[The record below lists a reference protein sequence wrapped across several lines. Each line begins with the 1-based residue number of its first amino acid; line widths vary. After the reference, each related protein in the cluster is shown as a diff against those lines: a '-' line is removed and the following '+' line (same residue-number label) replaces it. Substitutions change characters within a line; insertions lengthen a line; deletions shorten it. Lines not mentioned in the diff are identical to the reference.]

1 MINNAKNKLLS
12 QQNLSIPNVADV
24 VRGWLSS
31 LTASRVSKTIEDGD
45 VIETYSIIRFSGM
58 IQPLSGIELEIKPE
72 GERHWEWVKIF
83 TDYANFYV
91 DDCIT
96 IQGFNYRIRH
106 KMPYEKYGY
115 GFLEATKAAKELYMD
130 YVDFYMSN
138 QDYPFQYVQLY
149 HPSFYGTHI

>member
-12 QQNLSIPNVADV
+12 QQNLSVPNVADV
-24 VRGWLSS
+24 VQGWLSS

-72 GERHWEWVKIF
+72 GERHWEWVKIY
-83 TDYANFYV
+83 TDYSNFYV

-115 GFLEATKAAKELYMD
+115 GFYKYECVKDYEDVPEPEPDDNKETD
-130 YVDFYMSN
+130 ENSN
-138 QDYPFQYVQLY
+138 N
-149 HPSFYGTHI
+149 SEG